1 ILSENESTYIP
12 IGSPHRIE
20 NPGKIDLHL
29 IEVRSGNYL
38 QEDDI
43 IRLEEYGTKEK

>member
-1 ILSENESTYIP
+1 MS
-12 IGSPHRIE
+12 
-20 NPGKIDLHL
+20 DLFAPSL

-43 IRLEEYGTKEK
+43 IRLEEYGAKDK